1 MLAVKGYYNGK
12 RIILDKDY
20 KLKKRQKVV
29 VTIIDVDEQ
38 VKKRVDFMKYK
49 GIGKGIRNKDAQE
62 YIKDLRN
69 NDRC

>member
-1 MLAVKGYYNGK
+1 MLAVKGYYDGK
-12 RIILDKDY
+12 QIILDKDY
-20 KLKKRQKVV
+20 KLKKGQKVV

-38 VKKRVDFMKYK
+38 VKKRVDLMKYK
-49 GIGKGIRNKDAQE
+49 GIGKGIWNKDVQE